1 MRVTTRN
8 IAIALF
14 AATAL
19 AACARTAP
27 VYNVT
32 GMPVTASK
40 PNPTL
45 DEVSK
50 AIIRAGAGLGWQMA
64 PVKPGEMV
72 GTLHLRDHVAVVDI
86 TYDTKTYNINYKNSD
101 NLNYDGQ
108 NIHKNYNGWIQNLD
122 RAIKVQLSTF

>member
-1 MRVTTRN
+1 MRVTTRSLV
-8 IAIALF
+8 IALF

-27 VYNVT
+27 IYNVT
-32 GMPVTASK
+32 GMPVQANKS
-40 PNPTL
+40 NPTV
-45 DEVSK
+45 DDVGK
-50 AIIRAGAGLGWQMA
+50 AIARAGAGLGWQMIA
-64 PVKPGEMV
+64 VKPGAMV

-86 TYDTKTYNINYKNSD
+86 AYDAKTYNISYKNSD

>member
-1 MRVTTRN
+1 MGVTTRN
-8 IAIALF
+8 ILVAFL

-27 VYNVT
+27 IYNVS
-32 GMPVTASK
+32 GMPIQASK
-40 PNPTL
+40 PNPSV
-45 DEVSK
+45 DEVGK
-50 AIIRAGAGLGWQMA
+50 AIARAGAGLGWQIM
-64 PVKPGEMV
+64 PVKPGAMV
-72 GTLHLRDHVAVVDI
+72 GTLQLRDHVAVVDI
-86 TYDTKTYNINYKNSD
+86 TYDAKAYNISYKNSN